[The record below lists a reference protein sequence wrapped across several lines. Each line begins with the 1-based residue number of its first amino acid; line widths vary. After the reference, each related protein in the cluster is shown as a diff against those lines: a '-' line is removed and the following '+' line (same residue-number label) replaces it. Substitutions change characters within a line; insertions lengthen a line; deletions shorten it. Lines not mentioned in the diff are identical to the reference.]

1 LTGLR
6 PLLNG
11 AGSYRLTPGKMLVLS
26 SPCLISD
33 FYAVFPDD
41 RLSVF
46 LYERGKY
53 QYILRDYP
61 YLTTNQPFRFAVY
74 KYYKSD
80 KKEGEMVTI
89 IEGIF
94 IDLKIC
100 ELDRKRLAEA
110 NFYINVLIEN
120 EIDIAKAAA
129 FYRTKIKILRRL
141 VYLNNIEAR
150 RQQKENLK
158 RGITS
163 IYSSP
168 LKKGLP
174 K

>member
-1 LTGLR
+1 
-6 PLLNG
+6 
-11 AGSYRLTPGKMLVLS
+11 
-26 SPCLISD
+26 
-33 FYAVFPDD
+33 
-41 RLSVF
+41 
-46 LYERGKY
+46 
-53 QYILRDYP
+53 
-61 YLTTNQPFRFAVY
+61 
-74 KYYKSD
+74 
-80 KKEGEMVTI
+80 MVTI